1 MSSELPTASTTF
13 PAPGMSGGLPPRLR
27 RAADLSDLTDGRLL
41 RALTW
46 WRDLAAAEANAIPD
60 RSRLDPGAIPDL
72 LPYAML
78 WDVVPQADAP
88 GGSNGGPESWRY
100 RSRLTGTMIDEMR
113 GGAPRGQWM
122 HERFGTEA
130 ARAGEDHDAVVR
142 LARPMLF
149 ERDLG
154 WIGKPYYRY
163 RRLIL
168 PFTHRAAAMR
178 SADPALRRDAGRV
191 ALLFNVISFI
201 GE

>member
-1 MSSELPTASTTF
+1 
-13 PAPGMSGGLPPRLR
+13 MSGELQMVSTSFPVPGSSGALSPRLR
-27 RAADLSDLTDGRLL
+27 RAADLSGLNDGRLR

-46 WRDLAAAEANAIPD
+46 WQDLAMAEDRSIPD

-78 WDVVPQADAP
+78 WDVVPYEAAD
-88 GGSNGGPESWRY
+88 GSSGWRY

-130 ARAGEDHDAVVR
+130 ARAGEDHDAAVQ
-142 LARPMLF
+142 LARPLLF

-168 PFTHRAAAMR
+168 PFTHRAAALR
-178 SADPALRRDAGRV
+178 SADPVLRKDANRV
-191 ALLFNVISFI
+191 ALIFNVISFI